1 MEIST
6 LRDIVISI
14 LGILY
19 IILTI
24 GLIVGLIIA
33 YLKLRKLIIS
43 INDKIRVV
51 RRWLA
56 YGRGL
61 LKGLNESVN
70 AFRRGGIKH
79 GI

>member
-1 MEIST
+1 MEIGT

-33 YLKLRKLIIS
+33 YLKLRKYMNS
-43 INDKIRVV
+43 INNKIRIV
-51 RRWLA
+51 RRWVA
-56 YGRGL
+56 YGQGL
-61 LKGLNESVN
+61 VKGLNESVS
-70 AFRRGGIKH
+70 AFRRGGI
-79 GI
+79 